1 MLLLVFVS
9 DLQTMPR
16 TAFKCKERLFKPS
29 SFLFTSA
36 QEPVMSFLCFV
47 ILFGFGFLVN
57 SENVVDN

>member
-9 DLQTMPR
+9 DLQTMPQLSNAR
-16 TAFKCKERLFKPS
+16 KGYS
-29 SFLFTSA
+29 SPLVVDLPA